1 MKGRRKVRAM
11 DCDSTYHQHIS
22 ERPTNSSF
30 QEAIKGRV
38 ELNGTEEKEL
48 VSFIPSSFSVPV
60 PRPSPEF
67 VKRFERKYGKGA
79 IATFIRIIEKVSS
92 NLSDVARTFGFTR
105 EYARHIYKNIY
116 GVSYSEMRQAKLRLR
131 RQARAEKNEKEGKD
145 RPYLKEIGS
154 FIHSVGLDYEL
165 RKRARFYFH
174 LSNGKTVG
182 MRRCKSPLRI
192 GNVYYYRFNNF
203 AWSPDEFDFLVLRC
217 EGKARST
224 HYVIPHQF
232 MPRRIVSLNPESPRA
247 HSKYSRFKEAW
258 HLLAGHKERSVAAG

>member
-1 MKGRRKVRAM
+1 M
-11 DCDSTYHQHIS
+11 DCDSTYQQDIS
-22 ERPTNSSF
+22 ERSTNSSF
-30 QEAIKGRV
+30 QEAIKGRM
-38 ELNGTEEKEL
+38 ELDGVEEKEQ

-92 NLSDVARTFGFTR
+92 NLSDVARAFGFTR
-105 EYARHIYKNIY
+105 EYARHVYKKIY
-116 GVSYSEMRQAKLRLR
+116 GVPYSEMRQAKLRLR
-131 RQARAEKNEKEGKD
+131 RQARAEKNEKEGQN
-145 RPYLKEIGS
+145 RPYLREIGS
-154 FIHSVGLDYEL
+154 FIRSVGLDYEL

-174 LSNGKTVG
+174 LSNGRTVG
-182 MRRCKSPLRI
+182 IRRCKSPLRI

-217 EGKARST
+217 EGKAATT

-232 MPRRIVSLNPESPRA
+232 MPRRIVSLNPQSTRA
-247 HSKYSRFKEAW
+247 DSKYGRFKEAW
-258 HLLAGHKERSVAAG
+258 HLLHGQWERSLAVG